1 MGEDL
6 LEDGHTLELLH
17 QVRKGYRIRA
27 ERIQLVC
34 QLIRVDLSLDIKFLD
49 EHVQLVVAYDAV
61 LVVIYLPEQH
71 GQSLYSLAV
80 FLESVLEC

>member
-6 LEDGHTLELLH
+6 LEDGHTLKLLH

-27 ERIQLVC
+27 ERIQLVS
-34 QLIRVDLSLDIKFLD
+34 QLIRVDLSLDVEFLD

-71 GQSLYSLAV
+71 
-80 FLESVLEC
+80 